1 MSHVNNFVAS
11 MGYILKLAFGPH
23 YLLMAVMALFIAI
36 TSLKNNFSSHSTMAI
51 RSRHSEEFFQ
61 IVAGFAGFVHFMDLT
76 ATWTLGDLVVVEESA
91 STHWMGLSILLIL
104 FFSALTGLILYRL
117 SVTLRR
123 VRTLHLKKRTLKRY
137 LKRLSRMYTRR

>member
-1 MSHVNNFVAS
+1 MSHINEFVAS

-23 YLLMAVMALFIAI
+23 YTLMALSAIFIAI
-36 TSLKNNFSSHSTMAI
+36 VSLKNNFSSHSTMAI

-76 ATWTLGDLVVVEESA
+76 GSWTLGDLVVVEEST
-91 STHWMGLSILLIL
+91 SVHWMGFSILLIL

-123 VRTLHLKKRTLKRY
+123 VRTLRLKKRTLKRY
-137 LKRLSRMYTRR
+137 LKRLSRMVPR

>member
-1 MSHVNNFVAS
+1 MHINEFVAS

-23 YLLMAVMALFIAI
+23 CSLMVIMALFIAI

-61 IVAGFAGFVHFMDLT
+61 ITAGLAGFVHFMDL
-76 ATWTLGDLVVVEESA
+76 ASSWTLGDLVVVEESV
-91 STHWMGLSILLIL
+91 SVHWMGFSILLIL

-137 LKRLSRMYTRR
+137 LKRLSRMVPR